1 MIPGERDNIILSKV
15 NERGIAT
22 VRELAQECDV
32 TEMTIRRDLS
42 RLDSLGMLRRTYGG
56 AVKLTEADTAEFSGA
71 SLAAHEDLAP
81 DALILAPVQ
90 NNTAHTIRE
99 RAIRNQIPFIAE
111 SSPQVGAVY
120 LGPDNYRA
128 GYELGEWTGIHF
140 REHIGGEAHILCISQ
155 YGLANTKARTDG
167 FTDGGRDILGD
178 SAHILTVDGRGI
190 YTEVYR
196 IATDVLRLHPHTNVI
211 FAINDDS
218 ILAGIQA
225 FRGLR
230 YGMENLIAVNVGGE
244 GSTLFNALQQ
254 QDGPLKACMALFP
267 EVVGYVGVELVARLW
282 LGETIGDEVIT
293 PRALLTADTLIDY
306 YQLED
311 NAWSFDANQLAAL
324 VDPEWLEPRQDIPH
338 NKLSFV
344 VHYPTHEWYQN
355 LARSMKRRAGTLGIA
370 FSAVDVNENVQA
382 EIRDLRCLIGRAAA
396 AYVSDGDTIIL
407 DTGTATS
414 DMACYLGECHD
425 LTVITNSIDV
435 CKLIQPNSQIDLV
448 LTGGNLDRE
457 AQALVGRGARLL
469 LKQIHA
475 DKVFLVAGG
484 LSLSFGISSVTEAEA
499 DIRRAMIQAAREV
512 IVLADHT
519 VIDADAKFHVDGIDR
534 IDTLITDTGIR
545 ASQSLEFT
553 QQGIKI
559 IIAGQ
564 ITHS

>member
-1 MIPGERDNIILSKV
+1 MIPSERDTIILTQV
-15 NERGIAT
+15 NEQGIAT
-22 VRELAQECDV
+22 VRDLAQACDV

-42 RLDSLGMLRRTYGG
+42 RLDAQGLLRRTYGG
-56 AVKLTEADTAEFSGA
+56 AVKRTGPDTAHIADA
-71 SLAAHEDLAP
+71 SQAGQADLEP

-90 NNTAHTIRE
+90 NNTAHTLRE

-111 SSPQVGAVY
+111 SSPQAGAVY

-128 GYELGEWTGIHF
+128 GYELGEWTGDYYRAHVD
-140 REHIGGEAHILCISQ
+140 GQAHILCISQ
-155 YGLANTKARTDG
+155 YDLANTKARTDG
-167 FTDGGRDILGD
+167 FVDGVRATLGD
-178 SAHILTVDGRGI
+178 DAQILTVDGRGT
-190 YTEVYR
+190 YSEVYR

-225 FRGLR
+225 YSGLR
-230 YGMENLIAVNVGGE
+230 YDTDRLIAVNVGGE
-244 GSTLFNALQQ
+244 GSTLFNVLQQ
-254 QDGPLKACMALFP
+254 PGGPLKACMALFP
-267 EVVGYVGVELVARLW
+267 EIVGYVGVELVARLW
-282 LGETIGDEVIT
+282 LGEAVGAEVIT
-293 PRALLTADTLIDY
+293 PRALLTADTLGDY
-306 YQLED
+306 YAKHD
-311 NAWSFDANQLAAL
+311 GGWTFDAARLAAL
-324 VDPEWLEPRQDIPH
+324 VDPAWLESRTHVPR

-355 LARSMKRRAGTLGIA
+355 LARSMQQRADALGIE
-370 FSAVDVNENVQA
+370 FSAVDVNANVKA
-382 EIRDLRCLIGRAAA
+382 EIRDLRCLIGKAAA
-396 AYVSDGDTIIL
+396 EYVGDGETIIL

-414 DMACYLGECHD
+414 DMACYLSGRQN
-425 LTVITNSIDV
+425 LMVITNSIDV
-435 CKLIQPNSQIDLV
+435 CKLIQPDTQIDLV

-469 LKQIHA
+469 LKQLHA

-484 LSLSFGISSVTEAEA
+484 LSSAFGISSATEAEA
-499 DIRRAMIQAAREV
+499 DIRRSMIQAAREV

-519 VIDADAKFHVDGIDR
+519 VIDTDAKFHVDGIDR

-564 ITHS
+564 STCS